1 MDKEKETLMEIHKM
15 IILNLVKNNLV
26 PFLIGAK
33 ILELIN
39 KNDKNNKAL
48 ISW

>member
-1 MDKEKETLMEIHKM
+1 MNKEKETLMEIHK
-15 IILNLVKNNLV
+15 IVILNLVKNNLV

-39 KNDKNNKAL
+39 KNDKDNKAL
-48 ISW
+48 IP